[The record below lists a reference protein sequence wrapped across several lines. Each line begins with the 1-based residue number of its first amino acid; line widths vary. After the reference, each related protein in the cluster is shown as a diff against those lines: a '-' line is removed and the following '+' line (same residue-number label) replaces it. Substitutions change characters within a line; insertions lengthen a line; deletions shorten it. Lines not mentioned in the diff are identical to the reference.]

1 MMIAETKN
9 TLCTELIR
17 VGAGKGEYLNVP
29 NIEQWFD
36 AVVLFESAPTTG
48 DITFGAMVQIGG
60 EQYYPAANHGYK
72 TVGFAALPIKTGTP
86 PFKCVVSFFGQPTSG
101 CLGIINNADAD
112 ISVRINAS
120 YRVIRDEKEVQ
131 VRR

>member
-1 MMIAETKN
+1 MNAETKN
-9 TLCTELIR
+9 TLCIELLR
-17 VGAGKGEYLNVP
+17 LGPGNGEYRNVP

-36 AVVLFESAPTTG
+36 AVVLFESTPTTG

-101 CLGIINNADAD
+101 CLGIINNTNAP
-112 ISVRINAS
+112 ISVNVNAS